1 MINIKNIASVLV
13 AISLSILL
21 VVASFSGGH
30 SDAYFFPRIITSIML
45 FLSLLLLIQHF
56 YEKNH
61 PIKKI
66 NIAKL
71 TPFFI
76 LIIIFISVGRKFRIL
91 FMCILNVL
99 NNMLLLLSRKKRYEK
114 NSFFSFNWYCIHDGN
129 IFSIYFFIK
138 STSTK
143 IFFILKLICSH
154 SISYN

>member
-30 SDAYFFPRIITSIML
+30 PEAYFFPRIITSIML

-56 YEKNH
+56 YGKNH

-71 TPFFI
+71 TPFFT
-76 LIIIFISVGRKFRIL
+76 LIIIFILLGENLGFYLCASLMFLTICYFYYPEKKDMKKVL
-91 FMCILNVL
+91 FFLVIGAAFM
-99 NNMLLLLSRKKRYEK
+99 MA
-114 NSFFSFNWYCIHDGN
+114 
-129 IFSIYFFIK
+129 IYFLFTFLLK
-138 STSTK
+138 VQVPR
-143 IFFILKLICSH
+143 FFLF
-154 SISYN
+154 

>member
-1 MINIKNIASVLV
+1 MINIKNIVSVLV

-30 SDAYFFPRIITSIML
+30 SEAYLFPRIITSIML

-71 TPFFI
+71 APFFT
-76 LIIIFISVGRKFRIL
+76 LIIIFILLGENLGFYLCASLMFLTICYFYYPEKKDMKKIL
-91 FMCILNVL
+91 FF
-99 NNMLLLLSRKKRYEK
+99 LLICAL
-114 NSFFSFNWYCIHDGN
+114 FMTA
-129 IFSIYFFIK
+129 IYFLFTFLLK
-138 STSTK
+138 VQVPR
-143 IFFILKLICSH
+143 FFL
-154 SISYN
+154 Y

>member
-30 SDAYFFPRIITSIML
+30 PEAYFFPRVITSIML

-56 YEKNH
+56 YGKNH

-66 NIAKL
+66 NITKL

-76 LIIIFISVGRKFRIL
+76 LIIIFILLGENLGFYLCASLMFLTICYFYYPEKKDVKKVL
-91 FMCILNVL
+91 FF
-99 NNMLLLLSRKKRYEK
+99 LLIGAA
-114 NSFFSFNWYCIHDGN
+114 FMMA
-129 IFSIYFFIK
+129 IYFLFTFLLK
-138 STSTK
+138 VQVPR
-143 IFFILKLICSH
+143 FFLF
-154 SISYN
+154 

>member
-30 SDAYFFPRIITSIML
+30 SEAYFFPRIITSIMF

-76 LIIIFISVGRKFRIL
+76 LIIIFILLGENLGFYLCASLMFLTICYFYFPEKKDMKKVL
-91 FMCILNVL
+91 FF
-99 NNMLLLLSRKKRYEK
+99 LLIGAA
-114 NSFFSFNWYCIHDGN
+114 FMIA
-129 IFSIYFFIK
+129 IYFLFTFLLK
-138 STSTK
+138 VQVPR
-143 IFFILKLICSH
+143 FFL
-154 SISYN
+154 Y

>member
-1 MINIKNIASVLV
+1 MINIKNIATVLV

-30 SDAYFFPRIITSIML
+30 TEAYFFPRIITSIML

-71 TPFFI
+71 APFFT
-76 LIIIFISVGRKFRIL
+76 LIIIFILLGENLGFYLCASLMFLTICYFYYPEKKDMKKIL
-91 FMCILNVL
+91 FF
-99 NNMLLLLSRKKRYEK
+99 LLICAL
-114 NSFFSFNWYCIHDGN
+114 FMTA
-129 IFSIYFFIK
+129 IYFLFTFLLK
-138 STSTK
+138 VQVPR
-143 IFFILKLICSH
+143 FFL
-154 SISYN
+154 Y

>member
-30 SDAYFFPRIITSIML
+30 PDAYFFPRIITSIML

-56 YEKNH
+56 YGKNH

-76 LIIIFISVGRKFRIL
+76 LIITFVLLGENLGFYLCASLMFLTICYFYYPEKKDIKKIL
-91 FMCILNVL
+91 FF
-99 NNMLLLLSRKKRYEK
+99 LLISAV
-114 NSFFSFNWYCIHDGN
+114 FMMA
-129 IFSIYFFIK
+129 IYFLFTFLLK
-138 STSTK
+138 VQVPR
-143 IFFILKLICSH
+143 FFLF
-154 SISYN
+154 

>member
-30 SDAYFFPRIITSIML
+30 SEAYLFPRIITSIML
-45 FLSLLLLIQHF
+45 LLSLFLLIQHF
-56 YEKNH
+56 YEKKH

-76 LIIIFISVGRKFRIL
+76 LIIIFILLGENLGFYLCASLIFLTICYFYYPEKKDMKKIL
-91 FMCILNVL
+91 FF
-99 NNMLLLLSRKKRYEK
+99 LLIGTA
-114 NSFFSFNWYCIHDGN
+114 FMMA
-129 IFSIYFFIK
+129 IYFLFTFLLK
-138 STSTK
+138 VQVPR
-143 IFFILKLICSH
+143 FFLF
-154 SISYN
+154 

>member
-30 SDAYFFPRIITSIML
+30 SKAYLFPRIITSIML
-45 FLSLLLLIQHF
+45 FLSLLLLIQHL

-71 TPFFI
+71 APFFT
-76 LIIIFISVGRKFRIL
+76 LIIVFILLGENLGFYLCASLMFLTICYFYYPEKEDVKKIL
-91 FMCILNVL
+91 FF
-99 NNMLLLLSRKKRYEK
+99 LLIGAA
-114 NSFFSFNWYCIHDGN
+114 FMIA
-129 IFSIYFFIK
+129 IYFLFTFLLK
-138 STSTK
+138 VQVPR
-143 IFFILKLICSH
+143 FFLF
-154 SISYN
+154 

>member
-30 SDAYFFPRIITSIML
+30 TDAYFFPRIITSIML

-71 TPFFI
+71 TPFFT
-76 LIIIFISVGRKFRIL
+76 LIIIFILLGENLGFYLCASLMFLTICYFYYPEKKDVKKVLFIL
-91 FMCILNVL
+91 LIGAAFM
-99 NNMLLLLSRKKRYEK
+99 MA
-114 NSFFSFNWYCIHDGN
+114 
-129 IFSIYFFIK
+129 IYFLFTFLLK
-138 STSTK
+138 VQVPR
-143 IFFILKLICSH
+143 FFLL
-154 SISYN
+154 

>member
-1 MINIKNIASVLV
+1 MINIKNIATVLV

-30 SDAYFFPRIITSIML
+30 PEAYFFPRIITSIML

-76 LIIIFISVGRKFRIL
+76 LIIIFILLGENLGFYLCASLMFLTICYFYYPEKKDMKKIL
-91 FMCILNVL
+91 FF
-99 NNMLLLLSRKKRYEK
+99 LLISAV
-114 NSFFSFNWYCIHDGN
+114 FMMA
-129 IFSIYFFIK
+129 IYFLFTFLLK
-138 STSTK
+138 VQVPR
-143 IFFILKLICSH
+143 FFL
-154 SISYN
+154 Y